1 MINNFEQIRGFLD
14 FSNPDTYYFIQILKR
29 RKDNPDMDKDMSVI
43 DDIFIYSV
51 EQFDRMEKE
60 IIKTCIDYN
69 ARAYF
74 RVNKR
79 SMKKTALQMLKRV
92 TDLIISENYK
102 AVKSAFSS
110 VSGEFHAD
118 DDKKWIVDIDNF
130 DKSKMGESLR
140 ALSIYQNLE
149 ELQKESKREPLME
162 VVPTKNGVHI
172 ITRPF
177 NLQKFKQMYPEI
189 DVHKDNLTILF
200 CNS

>member
-51 EQFDRMEKE
+51 EQFDRMEDK
-60 IIKTCIDYN
+60 IIKTCISHN

-140 ALSIYQNLE
+140 ALAIYQNLE

-177 NLQKFKQMYPEI
+177 NLQKFKQMYPEV
-189 DVHKDNLTILF
+189 DVHKDNLSVLY
-200 CNS
+200 CP